1 MKGDERVGRGEE
13 LTEGRERRGEGKMKR
28 EVAWLNTVLTVAL
41 LGSAGAARAQETQA
55 APTPGPVAIQGGVVA
70 EAQEGPVVIQGGVAA
85 TGDDFFADTV
95 WLLGLWGRVYAGK
108 SRE

>member
-70 EAQEGPVVIQGGVAA
+70 EAQEGPVVIQGGVA
-85 TGDDFFADTV
+85 GEGGGFFSEPNEPR
-95 WLLGLWGRVYAGK
+95 GLWWG
-108 SRE
+108 

>member
-28 EVAWLNTVLTVAL
+28 EVAWLSTVLTVAL

-70 EAQEGPVVIQGGVAA
+70 EAQEGPVGIQGSVAGA
-85 TGDDFFADTV
+85 RGGFFCDPQWRPA
-95 WLLGLWGRVYAGK
+95 LLR
-108 SRE
+108 S